1 MPEVITATQLR
12 AVLGVSSGLYNDAY
26 LNEIIETAENAL
38 RPHLQTNSVG
48 ILEHEAT
55 DNIVTVYTDI
65 EHSFYVGQNVTI
77 TEPHGHGYSGNKTIL
92 SIPTP
97 KSFTFTGAAAP
108 NPVADIELHA
118 VIPNGLAIGQGQG
131 LDYYDQFPEV
141 KSAVYEISVDVF
153 NSRVAPGG
161 VPQALDFTPGPYRMG
176 KALYQRVAGLL
187 SAHREVRNLI
197 G

>member
-1 MPEVITATQLR
+1 MRT
-12 AVLGVSSGLYNDAY
+12 VLGVSSGLYNDAY

-38 RPHLQTNSVG
+38 RPHLQTNSVA

-55 DNIVTVYTDI
+55 NNVITVYTDI
-65 EHSFYVGQNVTI
+65 DHFFYVGQNVTV

-97 KSFTFTGAAAP
+97 RSFTFTGGTIQ

-118 VIPNGLAIGQGQG
+118 VIPNGLAIGLGQG
-131 LDYYDQFPEV
+131 LGYYAQFPEV
-141 KSAVYEISVDVF
+141 KSAVTEISVDVF

-161 VPQALDFTPGPYRMG
+161 ISQALDFTPGPYRMG

-187 SAHREVRNLI
+187 SAHREVRNLV

>member
-26 LNEIIETAENAL
+26 LNDIIETAENAL
-38 RPHLQTNSVG
+38 RPHLQTNSVA

-65 EHSFYVGQNVTI
+65 EHSFYVGQVVI
-77 TEPHGHGYSGNKTIL
+77 VTEPHGHGYSGSKTIL
-92 SIPTP
+92 SIPTS
-97 KSFTFTGAAAP
+97 KSFTFTGGNEQ

-118 VIPNGLAIGQGQG
+118 VIPNGIAIGQGQG

-141 KSAVYEISVDVF
+141 RSAVTEISVDVF

-161 VPQALDFTPGPYRMG
+161 VSQALDFTPGPYRMG

>member
-1 MPEVITATQLR
+1 LR

-38 RPHLQTNSVG
+38 RPHLQTNSVA

-65 EHSFYVGQNVTI
+65 EHSFFVGQTVI
-77 TEPHGHGYSGNKTIL
+77 VTEPHGHGYSGSKIIL

-97 KSFTFTGAAAP
+97 KSFTFTGGTEQ

-118 VIPNGLAIGQGQG
+118 VIPNGIAIGQGQG

-141 KSAVYEISVDVF
+141 RSAVTEISVDVF

-161 VPQALDFTPGPYRMG
+161 VSQALDFTPGPYRMG
-176 KALYQRVAGLL
+176 KALFQRVAGLL

>member
-38 RPHLQTNSVG
+38 RPHLQTNSVA

-55 DNIVTVYTDI
+55 DNTVTVYTDI
-65 EHSFYVGQNVTI
+65 DHKFYVGQVVII

-97 KSFTFTGAAAP
+97 KSFTFIGGTTQ
-108 NPVADIELHA
+108 NPVADIERHA
-118 VIPNGLAIGQGQG
+118 VIPNGIAIGQGQG

-141 KSAVYEISVDVF
+141 RSAVTEISVDVF
-153 NSRVAPGG
+153 NSRIAPGG
-161 VPQALDFTPGPYRMG
+161 VSQALDFTPGPYRMG

-187 SAHREVRNLI
+187 SAHREVRNLV

>member
-26 LNEIIETAENAL
+26 LNDIIETAENAL
-38 RPHLQTNSVG
+38 RPHLQTNSVA

-55 DNIVTVYTDI
+55 NNIVTVYTDI
-65 EHSFYVGQNVTI
+65 EHNFYVGQVVI
-77 TEPHGHGYSGNKTIL
+77 VTEPHGHGYSGNKTIL

-97 KSFTFTGAAAP
+97 KSFTFAGGP
-108 NPVADIELHA
+108 EQNPVADIELHA
-118 VIPNGLAIGQGQG
+118 VIPNGIAIGQGQG

-141 KSAVYEISVDVF
+141 RSAVTEISVDVF

-161 VPQALDFTPGPYRMG
+161 VSQALDFTPGPYRMG

>member
-12 AVLGVSSGLYNDAY
+12 TVLGVSSGLYNDAY

-38 RPHLQTNSVG
+38 RPHLQTNSIA

-65 EHSFYVGQNVTI
+65 EHSFYVGQVVI
-77 TEPHGHGYSGNKTIL
+77 VTEPHGHGYSGNKTIL

-97 KSFTFTGAAAP
+97 KSFTFTGAAEP

-118 VIPNGLAIGQGQG
+118 VIPNGIAIGQGQG

-141 KSAVYEISVDVF
+141 RSAVTEISVDVF

-161 VPQALDFTPGPYRMG
+161 VSQALDFTPGPYRMG

>member
-26 LNEIIETAENAL
+26 LNDIIETAENAL
-38 RPHLQTNSVG
+38 RPHLQTNSIA

-65 EHSFYVGQNVTI
+65 EHFFYVGQNVNV
-77 TEPHGHGYSGNKTIL
+77 TEPHGHGYSGIKTIL
-92 SIPTP
+92 SIPSPT
-97 KSFTFTGAAAP
+97 SFTFTGGAVQ
-108 NPVADIELHA
+108 NPVADIERHA
-118 VIPNGLAIGQGQG
+118 VIPNGIAIGQGQG
-131 LDYYDQFPEV
+131 LDYYEQFAEV
-141 KSAVYEISVDVF
+141 RSAVTEISVDVF

-161 VPQALDFTPGPYRMG
+161 ISQALDFTPGPYRMG

-187 SAHREVRNLI
+187 SAHREVRNLV